1 MKKNRRR
8 IFMNLTIESTK
19 TLHNGVEMP
28 RFGLGVYKMTDK
40 EAAVEAMVKAIQT
53 GYKAIDT
60 ATVYDNE
67 AEVGEAVRAGGVKR
81 EELFITSKVWNTD
94 QGYDQ
99 TLRAFEASLKRLDMD
114 YLDLY
119 LTHWAIPDTFEET
132 YRAIERLYDEKL
144 IRAAGVSNHQQHHL
158 EKILAKANTKP
169 MVNQIELH
177 PQLTQESLR
186 EFCAAQDIAVTSWS
200 PLARGRLL
208 EDPVLSE
215 IGEKYGKSIAQ
226 TIIRW
231 HLQND
236 LIVIPKSVTPSRIVE
251 NADVFDFEL
260 SKEEMKQ
267 ISALNQDWRSGTH
280 PDEIKV

>member
-1 MKKNRRR
+1 
-8 IFMNLTIESTK
+8 
-19 TLHNGVEMP
+19 MP

-40 EAAVEAMVKAIQT
+40 EAAVEAMVTAIQT

-67 AEVGEAVRAGGVKR
+67 AEVGEAVRAGGVPR
-81 EELFITSKVWNTD
+81 EEMFITSKVWNTD

-215 IGEKYGKSIAQ
+215 IGKKHGKSIAQ

-260 SKEEMKQ
+260 SEEELKQ

>member
-1 MKKNRRR
+1 
-8 IFMNLTIESTK
+8 MNLTIESTK

-60 ATVYDNE
+60 AAVYDNE
-67 AEVGEAVRAGGVKR
+67 AEVGEAVRAGGVPR

-177 PQLTQESLR
+177 PQLTQEPLR

-208 EDPVLSE
+208 EDPVLSK
-215 IGEKYGKSIAQ
+215 IGIKYGKSVAQ

-260 SKEEMKQ
+260 SEEELKQ

>member
-1 MKKNRRR
+1 
-8 IFMNLTIESTK
+8 MNLTIESTK
-19 TLHNGVEMP
+19 TLHNGVKMP

-53 GYKAIDT
+53 GYQAIDT
-60 ATVYDNE
+60 ASVYENE
-67 AEVGEAVRAGGVKR
+67 AEVGEAVRAGGVPR
-81 EELFITSKVWNTD
+81 EKLFITSKVWNTD

-119 LTHWAIPDTFEET
+119 LTHWAIPNTFEET

-177 PQLTQESLR
+177 PQLTQEPLR

-215 IGEKYGKSIAQ
+215 IGEKHGKSIAQ

-260 SKEEMKQ
+260 SEEEMKQ

-280 PDEIKV
+280 PDEIMV

>member
-1 MKKNRRR
+1 
-8 IFMNLTIESTK
+8 MNLTIESTK

-67 AEVGEAVRAGGVKR
+67 AEVGEAIRAGGVPR
-81 EELFITSKVWNTD
+81 EKLFITSKVWNTD

-119 LTHWAIPDTFEET
+119 LTHWAIPETFEET

-144 IRAAGVSNHQQHHL
+144 IRASGVSNHQQHHL

-177 PQLTQESLR
+177 PQLTQEPLR

-251 NADVFDFEL
+251 NAEVFDFEL
-260 SKEEMKQ
+260 SEEEMKQ

>member
-1 MKKNRRR
+1 
-8 IFMNLTIESTK
+8 MNLTIESTK

-67 AEVGEAVRAGGVKR
+67 AEVGEAIRAGGVPR

-215 IGEKYGKSIAQ
+215 IGEKHGKSIAQ

-260 SKEEMKQ
+260 SEEEMKQ

>member
-1 MKKNRRR
+1 MD
-8 IFMNLTIESTK
+8 LTIGSTK

-40 EAAVEAMVKAIQT
+40 EAAVEAMVKAIRT

-67 AEVGEAVRAGGVKR
+67 AEVGEAVRAGGVPR

-119 LTHWAIPDTFEET
+119 LTHWAIPETFEET

-177 PQLTQESLR
+177 PQLTQVSLR
-186 EFCAAQDIAVTSWS
+186 EFCAAEDIAVTSWS

-208 EDPVLSE
+208 DDSVLSE

-236 LIVIPKSVTPSRIVE
+236 LIVIPKSVTPSRIAE
-251 NADVFDFEL
+251 NANVFDFEL
-260 SKEEMKQ
+260 SEEEMKQ

-280 PDEIKV
+280 PDEIKL